1 LSSKGARVTRING
14 IDFQFVKSLLT
25 SLFQREEYSSLT
37 KRGEGRFSGHVV
49 SIMIMIRLV
58 PLYPEL
64 QIMKRILITI
74 AFCTLMTT
82 AATVHAQYYLGVI
95 QGEAKKI
102 PLAVLAVVD
111 ETGAPAL
118 RDEVLGV
125 LQADLRRS
133 QIFDLQ
139 DAKKIDMVYSG
150 RQEPS
155 IELLKRGGTF
165 GLTGVVW
172 GSLQRNGNSF
182 RLNGRLYDA
191 ASGAK
196 LASVQFNGGADS
208 VRRLAHSLADEIVA
222 RFTGEKGVART
233 RIAYVSDKTG
243 NKELYVMDYD
253 GKNSQKVTADR
264 SICMSPAWSP
274 DGRILAYVSY
284 RDKNPDLFGLDLG
297 TGKRWKISGAEGLNI
312 SPAWSPDGKRLAAA
326 LSKDGGTEVYT
337 MTREGRDLERLT
349 FGISDNV
356 APSWAPNN
364 RELVFNSGRA
374 GTPQLY
380 IMGSDGTNVRR
391 VTFEG
396 SYNASPNWS
405 PRGDRIVFV
414 SQVAGL
420 FKIATINPDGSEPR
434 LLTSGPGNDE
444 NPSWSPSGRQLVF
457 SSNRGG
463 RSNIYIMNADG
474 TELERIT
481 PNDANYT
488 SPSWSP

>member
-1 LSSKGARVTRING
+1 M
-14 IDFQFVKSLLT
+14 
-25 SLFQREEYSSLT
+25 YS
-37 KRGEGRFSGHVV
+37 
-49 SIMIMIRLV
+49 I
-58 PLYPEL
+58 
-64 QIMKRILITI
+64 IMKRLIAIILLG
-74 AFCTLMTT
+74 F
-82 AATVHAQYYLGVI
+82 TVGFPVEVQSQYNLGVI
-95 QGEAKKI
+95 QGEARKI
-102 PLAVLAVVD
+102 PLTVLAIVD
-111 ETGAPAL
+111 EAGLPAL
-118 RDEVLGV
+118 RDEILDV

-133 QIFDLQ
+133 QIFDVRDPNKL
-139 DAKKIDMVYSG
+139 DMVYSG
-150 RQEPS
+150 KQEPAV
-155 IELLKRGGTF
+155 EFVKRGGTF

-172 GSLQRNGNSF
+172 ASLQRNGDAL

-196 LASVQFNGGADS
+196 LSSVQFNGNANS
-208 VRRLAHSLADEIVA
+208 VRRLAHALADEIVA
-222 RFTGEKGVART
+222 RFTGEKGVAQT

-253 GKNSQKVTADR
+253 GKNSLKVSADR
-264 SICMSPAWSP
+264 SICLSPAWSP
-274 DGRILAYVSY
+274 DGKILAYVSY

-297 TGKRWKISGAEGLNI
+297 TGRRWKISGAEGLNI
-312 SPAWSPDGKRLAAA
+312 SPAWSPDGKRLAVA
-326 LSKDGGTEVYT
+326 LSKDGGTEIYT
-337 MTREGRDLERLT
+337 MNHEGRDLERLT

-356 APSWAPNN
+356 APSWSPNN
-364 RELVFNSGRA
+364 REIVFNSGRA
-374 GTPQLY
+374 GTPQVY

-396 SYNASPNWS
+396 KYNASPNWS

-414 SQVAGL
+414 SHLSGL

-444 NPSWSPSGRQLVF
+444 NPSWSPSGRHIVF

-474 TELERIT
+474 TDLERIT

-488 SPSWSP
+488 SPAWSR